1 MSLIVQKYGG
11 SSVANAERIKHVAK
25 LIVKAKGKYDNVVA
39 VVSAMGKTTDNLI
52 KMAAEITDSP
62 SRREMD
68 MLLSTGER
76 ISIALIAM
84 AIHSLGHDAI
94 SFTGSQVEIITD
106 ASHTKARI
114 LKIGAKRVREE
125 LKKGKIVVIAGFQG
139 VSTNRDVTTLG
150 RGASDTS
157 AIAIAAALG
166 ADECEVYTD
175 VEGVFTS
182 DPRIISE
189 AKKIKSITYE
199 EMLEMASLGAKVMAP
214 RSMQIAQRFE
224 VPLHIRSS
232 FINKTGTRVISK
244 ERGKMEEALV
254 RSVILNEDEVK
265 ISIIGIPDKPGIA
278 GTIFSKIADKNINVD
293 VIIQNISA
301 KGVADISFTVAKDDL
316 ERTLH
321 VTSRLKSVVEPKKI
335 ECDKNIAKISIVGIG
350 MRTSAGVASKMFQAL
365 GKNKINIRT
374 ISTSE
379 IKISCLVDKKEGK
392 KAAKVL
398 HKAFE
403 LDKAVSSNYLKNIKQ
418 ARKEYKDGEVFSHDT
433 AFGEKK

>member
-11 SSVANAERIKHVAK
+11 SSVANADRIKHVAK
-25 LIVKAKGKYDNVVA
+25 LIVKARDRYDNVVV

-52 KMAAEITDSP
+52 KMAEEITDSP
-62 SRREMD
+62 STREMD
-68 MLLSTGER
+68 MLLSTGEQ
-76 ISIALIAM
+76 ISIALLAM
-84 AIHSLGHDAI
+84 AIQSLGYDAI

-106 ASHTKARI
+106 TSHTKARI
-114 LKIGAKRVREE
+114 LKIGAKRVKEE

-139 VSTNRDVTTLG
+139 VSINKDVTTLG

-175 VEGVFTS
+175 VEGIFTS
-182 DPRIISE
+182 DPRVIPE
-189 AKKIKSITYE
+189 AKKIESITYE

-214 RSMQIAQRFE
+214 RSMQIAQRFK

-232 FINKTGTRVISK
+232 FINKQGTLVIAK

-254 RSVILNEDEVK
+254 RSVILNEDEAK

-278 GTIFSKIADKNINVD
+278 GTIFSNIADENINVD

-301 KGVADISFTVAKDDL
+301 EGAADISFTVAKEDL
-316 ERTLH
+316 KRTLD
-321 VTSRLKSVVEPKKI
+321 VTDKLKSIVEPKKI
-335 ECDKNIAKISIVGIG
+335 ECDENIAKLSIVGIG
-350 MRTSAGVASKMFQAL
+350 MRTNAGVAAKMFQAL
-365 GKNKINIRT
+365 GENKINIRT

-379 IKISCLVDKKEGK
+379 IKISCLVDKEEGK
-392 KAAKVL
+392 KAARVL

-403 LDKAVSSNYLKNIKQ
+403 LDSVTPK
-418 ARKEYKDGEVFSHDT
+418 
-433 AFGEKK
+433 

>member
-11 SSVANAERIKHVAK
+11 SSIANAERIKHVAK
-25 LIVKAKGKYDNVVA
+25 LVVKTKDRYDNVVV

-52 KMAAEITDSP
+52 KMAAEITNSP
-62 SRREMD
+62 STREMD

-76 ISIALIAM
+76 ISIALLTM
-84 AIHSLGHDAI
+84 AIHSLRYEAI

-106 ASHTKARI
+106 TSHTKARI

-125 LKKGKIVVIAGFQG
+125 LKKGKIVVVAGFQG
-139 VSTNRDVTTLG
+139 VSTNNDVTTLG

-182 DPRIISE
+182 DPRVIPE
-189 AKKIKSITYE
+189 AKKINNIAYE

-214 RSMQIAQRFE
+214 RSMQIAQRFKI
-224 VPLHIRSS
+224 PLHIRSS
-232 FINKTGTRVISK
+232 FINKIGTKVISK

-254 RSVILNEDEVK
+254 RSIILNENEAK

-278 GTIFSKIADKNINVD
+278 GTIFSKIADENINVD

-301 KGVADISFTVAKDDL
+301 EGAADISFTVAKEDL
-316 ERTLH
+316 KKTLD
-321 VTSRLKSVVEPKKI
+321 VTDKLKNIVEPKKI
-335 ECDKNIAKISIVGIG
+335 ECDENIAKLSIVGIG
-350 MRTSAGVASKMFQAL
+350 MRTNAGVAAKMFQAL
-365 GKNKINIRT
+365 GENKINIRT

-392 KAAKVL
+392 KAARVL

-403 LDKAVSSNYLKNIKQ
+403 LDKS
-418 ARKEYKDGEVFSHDT
+418 
-433 AFGEKK
+433 

>member
-11 SSVANAERIKHVAK
+11 SSVASTERIKHVAK
-25 LIVKAKGKYDNVVA
+25 IIVKARDKYDNVVV
-39 VVSAMGKTTDNLI
+39 VVSAMGKTTDNLV
-52 KMAAEITDSP
+52 KMAEEVTDSP
-62 SRREMD
+62 STREMD

-76 ISIALIAM
+76 ISIALLAM
-84 AIHSLGHDAI
+84 AIHSLGYEAI

-106 ASHTKARI
+106 TFHTKARI

-125 LKKGKIVVIAGFQG
+125 LKKGKIIVVAGFQG
-139 VSTNRDVTTLG
+139 VNINNDVTTLG

-166 ADECEVYTD
+166 ADKCEVYTD

-182 DPRIISE
+182 DPRVIPE
-189 AKKIKSITYE
+189 AKKIENITYE

-214 RSMQIAQRFE
+214 RSMQIAQRFK

-232 FINKTGTRVISK
+232 FINKPGTVVLSK

-254 RSVILNEDEVK
+254 RSVILNENEAK
-265 ISIIGIPDKPGIA
+265 ISIVGIPDKPGIA
-278 GTIFSKIADKNINVD
+278 GMIFNKIADENINVD

-301 KGVADISFTVAKDDL
+301 EGIADISFTVAEEDMKK
-316 ERTLH
+316 TLA
-321 VTSRLKSVVEPKKI
+321 VVDKLKSAVDPKKI

-350 MRTSAGVASKMFQAL
+350 MGTNAGVAAKMFQVL
-365 GKNKINIRT
+365 GENKINIRT

-379 IKISCLVDKKEGK
+379 IKISCLVDKEEGK
-392 KAAKVL
+392 KAAQVL

-403 LDKAVSSNYLKNIKQ
+403 LDEVVSNNYLKNIKQ
-418 ARKEYKDGEVFSHDT
+418 ARQEYKNGEVSSHKT
-433 AFGEKK
+433 VFGEK

>member
-11 SSVANAERIKHVAK
+11 SSVANVERIKHVAK
-25 LIVKAKGKYDNVVA
+25 LIVKARDEYDNVVV
-39 VVSAMGKTTDNLI
+39 VVSAMGKTTDNLV
-52 KMAAEITDSP
+52 KMAEEITDSP
-62 SRREMD
+62 SNREMD

-76 ISIALIAM
+76 ISIALLAM
-84 AIHSLGHDAI
+84 AIHSLGYEAI

-106 ASHTKARI
+106 TSHTKARI

-125 LKKGKIVVIAGFQG
+125 LKRGKIVVIAGFQG
-139 VSTNRDVTTLG
+139 INTNNDVTTLG

-166 ADECEVYTD
+166 ADQCEVYTD

-182 DPRIISE
+182 DPRVIPE
-189 AKKIKSITYE
+189 AKKIKNITYE

-214 RSMQIAQRFE
+214 RSMQIAQRFK

-232 FINKTGTRVISK
+232 FINKPGTVVLSK
-244 ERGKMEEALV
+244 EREKMEEALV
-254 RSVILNEDEVK
+254 RSVILNENEAE

-293 VIIQNISA
+293 VIIQNIST
-301 KGVADISFTVAKDDL
+301 KGVTDISFTVAREDIK
-316 ERTLH
+316 RTLD
-321 VTSRLKSVVEPKKI
+321 VTGKLKSIVDPKQI
-335 ECDKNIAKISIVGIG
+335 ECDENIAKISIVGIG
-350 MRTSAGVASKMFQAL
+350 MITNAGVAAKMFQSL
-365 GKNKINIRT
+365 GEDKINIRT

-392 KAAKVL
+392 KAARVL

-403 LDKAVSSNYLKNIKQ
+403 LDKTV
-418 ARKEYKDGEVFSHDT
+418 
-433 AFGEKK
+433 

>member
-11 SSVANAERIKHVAK
+11 TSVANAERIKHVAK
-25 LIVKAKGKYDNVVA
+25 LIVKARGRYDNVVV

-62 SRREMD
+62 STREMD

-84 AIHSLGHDAI
+84 AIHSLGYDAI

-106 ASHTKARI
+106 TSHTKARI
-114 LKIGAKRVREE
+114 LSIGAKRVREE
-125 LKKGKIVVIAGFQG
+125 LKRGKIVVIAGFQG
-139 VSTNRDVTTLG
+139 ISTNNDVTTLG

-166 ADECEVYTD
+166 ADECEIYTD
-175 VEGVFTS
+175 VEGIFTS
-182 DPRIISE
+182 DPRVIPE
-189 AKKIKSITYE
+189 AKKIKIITYE

-214 RSMQIAQRFE
+214 RSMQIAQRFK

-232 FINKTGTRVISK
+232 FINKTGTVVISK

-254 RSVILNEDEVK
+254 RSVILNEDEAK

-278 GTIFSKIADKNINVD
+278 GTIFSRIADENINVD
-293 VIIQNISA
+293 MIIQNISA
-301 KGVADISFTVAKDDL
+301 KGVADISFTVAKEDIK
-316 ERTLH
+316 RTLN
-321 VTSRLKSVVEPKKI
+321 VTDKLKRIVEPKKI
-335 ECDKNIAKISIVGIG
+335 ECDENIAKISIVGIG
-350 MRTSAGVASKMFQAL
+350 MRTNAGVAAKMFQSL
-365 GKNKINIRT
+365 GENKINIRT

-379 IKISCLVDKKEGK
+379 IKISCLVDMEEGK
-392 KAAKVL
+392 KAARVL
-398 HKAFE
+398 HKAFG
-403 LDKAVSSNYLKNIKQ
+403 LDKP
-418 ARKEYKDGEVFSHDT
+418 R
-433 AFGEKK
+433 

>member
-11 SSVANAERIKHVAK
+11 SSVANSERIKHVAK
-25 LIVKAKGKYDNVVA
+25 LIVKARDRYDNVVV

-52 KMAAEITDSP
+52 KMAEEITNSP
-62 SRREMD
+62 STREMD

-76 ISIALIAM
+76 ISIALLAM
-84 AIHSLGHDAI
+84 AIHSLGYDAI

-106 ASHTKARI
+106 TSHTKARI
-114 LKIGAKRVREE
+114 LRIGAKRVREE

-139 VSTNRDVTTLG
+139 VSTNKDITTLG

-182 DPRIISE
+182 DPRIIPQ

-214 RSMQIAQRFE
+214 RSMQIAQRFK

-232 FINKTGTRVISK
+232 FINKQGTLVIAK

-254 RSVILNEDEVK
+254 RSVILNEDEAK

-278 GTIFSKIADKNINVD
+278 GTIFSRIADENINVD

-301 KGVADISFTVAKDDL
+301 EGVADISFTVAKDDL
-316 ERTLH
+316 KKTLD
-321 VTSRLKSVVEPKKI
+321 VTDKLKSSVNPKKI
-335 ECDKNIAKISIVGIG
+335 ECDENIAKLSIVGIG
-350 MRTSAGVASKMFQAL
+350 MRTNAGVAAKMFQAL
-365 GKNKINIRT
+365 GENKINIRT

-379 IKISCLVDKKEGK
+379 IKISCLVDKEEGK
-392 KAAKVL
+392 KSARVL

-403 LDKAVSSNYLKNIKQ
+403 L
-418 ARKEYKDGEVFSHDT
+418 
-433 AFGEKK
+433 EK

>member
-11 SSVANAERIKHVAK
+11 TSVANAERIKHVAK
-25 LIVKAKGKYDNVVA
+25 LIVKARDRYDNVVV

-76 ISIALIAM
+76 ISIALITM
-84 AIHSLGHDAI
+84 AIHSLGYDAI

-106 ASHTKARI
+106 TSHTKARI
-114 LKIGAKRVREE
+114 LRIGAKRVREE

-139 VSTNRDVTTLG
+139 VSINNDVTTMG

-182 DPRIISE
+182 DPRVIPQ

-214 RSMQIAQRFE
+214 RSMQIAQRFK

-232 FINKTGTRVISK
+232 FINKTGTVVVSK

-254 RSVILNEDEVK
+254 RSVILNEDEAK

-278 GTIFSKIADKNINVD
+278 GTIFNNIADENINVD
-293 VIIQNISA
+293 MIIQNISA
-301 KGVADISFTVAKDDL
+301 KGVADISFTVAKEDIK
-316 ERTLH
+316 RTLD
-321 VTSRLKSVVEPKKI
+321 VTDKLKSTVNPKKI

-350 MRTSAGVASKMFQAL
+350 MRTHAGVAAKMFQIL

-392 KAAKVL
+392 KAARVL

-403 LDKAVSSNYLKNIKQ
+403 LDKT
-418 ARKEYKDGEVFSHDT
+418 R
-433 AFGEKK
+433 

>member
-11 SSVANAERIKHVAK
+11 TSVANAERVKHVAK
-25 LIVKAKGKYDNVVA
+25 LIVKARGRYDNVVV

-52 KMAAEITDSP
+52 KMAAEVTDSP
-62 SRREMD
+62 STREMD

-76 ISIALIAM
+76 ISIALLTM
-84 AIHSLGHDAI
+84 AIHSLGYEAI

-106 ASHTKARI
+106 TSHTKARI

-139 VSTNRDVTTLG
+139 VSTNKDVTTLG

-166 ADECEVYTD
+166 ADKCEVYTD

-182 DPRIISE
+182 DPRVIPE
-189 AKKIKSITYE
+189 AKKINNITYE

-214 RSMQIAQRFE
+214 RSMQIAQRFK

-232 FINKTGTRVISK
+232 FINKPGTVVLSK
-244 ERGKMEEALV
+244 ESGKMEEALV
-254 RSVILNEDEVK
+254 RSVILNENEAK

-278 GTIFSKIADKNINVD
+278 GTIFNRIAGENINVD

-301 KGVADISFTVAKDDL
+301 EGVADISFTVAEEDL
-316 ERTLH
+316 KRTLN
-321 VTSRLKSVVEPKKI
+321 VTDKLKSTVNPKKI

-350 MRTSAGVASKMFQAL
+350 MRSNAGVAAKMFQAL
-365 GKNKINIRT
+365 GENKINIRT

-379 IKISCLVDKKEGK
+379 IKISCLVDKEEGK
-392 KAAKVL
+392 KAARVL

-403 LDKAVSSNYLKNIKQ
+403 LDK
-418 ARKEYKDGEVFSHDT
+418 
-433 AFGEKK
+433 

>member
-11 SSVANAERIKHVAK
+11 SSVASTERIKHVAK
-25 LIVKAKGKYDNVVA
+25 IIVKARDKYDNVVV
-39 VVSAMGKTTDNLI
+39 VVSAMGKTTDNLV
-52 KMAAEITDSP
+52 KMAEEVTDSP
-62 SRREMD
+62 STREMD

-76 ISIALIAM
+76 ISIALLAM
-84 AIHSLGHDAI
+84 AIHSLGYEAI

-106 ASHTKARI
+106 TFHTKARI

-125 LKKGKIVVIAGFQG
+125 LKKGKIIVVAGFQG
-139 VSTNRDVTTLG
+139 VNINNDVTTLG

-166 ADECEVYTD
+166 ADKCEVYTD

-182 DPRIISE
+182 DPRVIPE
-189 AKKIKSITYE
+189 AKKIENITYE

-214 RSMQIAQRFE
+214 RSMQIAQRFK

-232 FINKTGTRVISK
+232 FINKPGTVVLSK

-254 RSVILNEDEVK
+254 RSVILNENEAK
-265 ISIIGIPDKPGIA
+265 ISIVGIPDKPGIA
-278 GTIFSKIADKNINVD
+278 GMIFNKIADENINVD

-301 KGVADISFTVAKDDL
+301 EGIADISFTVAEEDMKK
-316 ERTLH
+316 TLA
-321 VTSRLKSVVEPKKI
+321 VVDKLKSAVDPKKI

-350 MRTSAGVASKMFQAL
+350 MGTNAGVAAKMFQVL
-365 GKNKINIRT
+365 GENKINIRT

-379 IKISCLVDKKEGK
+379 IKISCLVDKEEGK
-392 KAAKVL
+392 KAAQVL

-403 LDKAVSSNYLKNIKQ
+403 L
-418 ARKEYKDGEVFSHDT
+418 
-433 AFGEKK
+433 EK

>member
-11 SSVANAERIKHVAK
+11 SSVADSERIKHVAK
-25 LIVKAKGKYDNVVA
+25 LIVKARNKYDNVVV
-39 VVSAMGKTTDNLI
+39 VVSAMGKTTDKLI
-52 KMAAEITDSP
+52 KMAAEVTDSP
-62 SRREMD
+62 STREMD

-76 ISIALIAM
+76 ISIALLTM
-84 AIHSLGHDAI
+84 AIQSLGYDAI

-106 ASHTKARI
+106 TSHTKARI
-114 LKIGAKRVREE
+114 LRIGANRVREE
-125 LKKGKIVVIAGFQG
+125 LKKGRIVVIAGFQG
-139 VSTNRDVTTLG
+139 VSIDKDVTTLG

-175 VEGVFTS
+175 VEGVLTS
-182 DPRIISE
+182 DPRVIPE
-189 AKKIKSITYE
+189 AKKIKNITYE

-214 RSMQIAQRFE
+214 RSMQIAQRFK

-232 FINKTGTRVISK
+232 FINKPGTKVISK

-254 RSVILNEDEVK
+254 RSVILNEDEAK

-278 GTIFSKIADKNINVD
+278 GTVFSKIADENINVD

-301 KGVADISFTVAKDDL
+301 EGVADISFTVAKDDL
-316 ERTLH
+316 KKTLD
-321 VTSRLKSVVEPKKI
+321 VTDKLKSIVEPKKI
-335 ECDKNIAKISIVGIG
+335 ECDENIAKLSIVGIG
-350 MRTSAGVASKMFQAL
+350 MRTNAGVAAKMFQAL
-365 GKNKINIRT
+365 GENKINIRT

-392 KAAKVL
+392 KAARVL

-403 LDKAVSSNYLKNIKQ
+403 LDSVRPITKVGLLCQ
-418 ARKEYKDGEVFSHDT
+418 
-433 AFGEKK
+433 